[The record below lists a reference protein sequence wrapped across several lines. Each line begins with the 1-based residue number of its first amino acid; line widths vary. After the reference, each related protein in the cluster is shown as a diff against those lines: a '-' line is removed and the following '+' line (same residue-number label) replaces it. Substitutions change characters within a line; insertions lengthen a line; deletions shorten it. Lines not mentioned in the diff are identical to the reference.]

1 MPLTIAWSTPGAA
14 VLVSA
19 GQVTTAAGR
28 PRSARSSSLRC
39 WWCSPGC
46 GRAWAGWW
54 PPSRPHRPGHARGH
68 PARSVPDTGVGGGRV
83 PARVAPILAVWLVTF
98 ALSPRWAIVAAFAT
112 AMAVVSYDAD
122 HRCHAG
128 DPLAS
133 FEAGATIPTLTWSAA
148 VSIAI
153 PLYIVTMAAQNV
165 PGVAIA
171 SSYGYTVP
179 WRPAL
184 TATGWPGAAA
194 APFGA
199 HAVNLAAITAALP
212 ASGESHPDP
221 AQRWRTSA
229 TLGMSYLVLGVITS
243 ADQLPVRRTTRDH
256 RHRRRSGPAG
266 HARIVAARRA
276 CRRGGGPARRL
287 PHRGGHH
294 LRGRRPGTTIAGISS
309 SFWALIAGLI
319 VYGITGCCDGNS
331 RTDVDTEAAEYLG
344 ARLREV
350 QAAEVQAGAPWRRA
364 AAPIRWRGRY
374 RRRARPHGPPD
385 RRIRRPRPAWP
396 RHRPGSPTPTAI
408 PSCEHWPAR

>member
-1 MPLTIAWSTPGAA
+1 MTAPHHRSHTSQSVITGIAAALIGYTSTFAVVLTGLQTVGADRRQAAAGLVALCFAIGVVSLVLSRRYRMPLTIAWSTPGAA

-19 GQVTTAAGR
+19 GQVTGGWAASVGAFIVAALLVVLTGMWPRLGR
-28 PRSARSSSLRC
+28 LVAAIPAPIAQAMLAGILLDLCLTPVSAV
-39 WWCSPGC
+39 
-46 GRAWAGWW
+46 AEF
-54 PPSRPHRPGHARGH
+54 
-68 PARSVPDTGVGGGRV
+68 

-112 AMAVVSYDAD
+112 AMAVVSYDAITGAMPVI
-122 HRCHAG
+122 HWL
-128 DPLAS
+128 P
-133 FEAGATIPTLTWSAA
+133 EAGATIPTLTWSAA

-165 PGVAIA
+165 PGVAIM

-184 TATGWPGAAA
+184 TATGLASAAA

-243 ADQLPVRRTTRDH
+243 ALISFLSVAPPEIIATVAGLGLLGTLGSSLRAALVDEAVDRPADCRT
-256 RHRRRSGPAG
+256 A
-266 HARIVAARRA
+266 AVIAFVVAAS
-276 CRRGGGPARRL
+276 
-287 PHRGGHH
+287 
-294 LRGRRPGTTIAGISS
+294 GTTIAGISS

-319 VYGITGCCDGNS
+319 VYGITG
-331 RTDVDTEAAEYLG
+331 V
-344 ARLREV
+344 LRRE
-350 QAAEVQAGAPWRRA
+350 QPN
-364 AAPIRWRGRY
+364 
-374 RRRARPHGPPD
+374 
-385 RRIRRPRPAWP
+385 
-396 RHRPGSPTPTAI
+396 
-408 PSCEHWPAR
+408 